1 MNKPRVHIARRMADI
16 EPFHVMDLLARARRL
31 EAGGRRIVH
40 LEIGEPGFPTPEP
53 IMEAGRKALADGHT
67 HYTPAVGL
75 PALRE
80 AIAGFYRDRHGVD
93 VSPER
98 IIITPGA
105 SGALLLVMAVLLD
118 PGDQVLMADP
128 GYPCNRHFVRT
139 FEGQAVAVPVG
150 PDTAYQLT
158 AEHLESRWG
167 NRSVAAMVASPA
179 NPTGTLVPVETM
191 KRMLDLTT
199 ARSGRLIVDEI
210 YHGLVY
216 DDEAVTALAHS
227 RDVFVINS
235 FSKYFGMTGWR
246 LGWIV
251 APEDYVRA
259 IDKLAQNLFLA
270 APTPAQ
276 HAALAA
282 FRPETLEILDAR
294 REAFRERRD
303 FLLPALREL
312 GFGIPVTPEGAFY
325 IYADSS
331 EFDADSQ
338 RLAERLLEE
347 AGVAITPGL
356 DFGHYRPEAH
366 VRFAYTR
373 EIGELEEGVERLRR
387 ILD

>member
-1 MNKPRVHIARRMADI
+1 MDNPTAHIARRMADI

-31 EAGGRRIVH
+31 EAAGRSIVH
-40 LEIGEPGFPTPEP
+40 LEIGEPDFPTPEP

-80 AIAGFYRDRHGVD
+80 ALAGFYRDRHGVD

-139 FEGQAVAVPVG
+139 FEGEAVSVPVG
-150 PDTAYQLT
+150 PESAYQLT
-158 AEHLESRWG
+158 AEHLESRWA

-191 KRMLDLTT
+191 KRMLNFT
-199 ARSGRLIVDEI
+199 AGRGGRLIVDEI

-216 DDEAVTALAHS
+216 DEEAVTALTHS
-227 RDVFVINS
+227 QDVFVINS

-312 GFGIPVTPEGAFY
+312 DFDIPVTPEGAFY
-325 IYADSS
+325 IYADSTAFES
-331 EFDADSQ
+331 DSQ

-373 EIGELEEGVERLRR
+373 EIAELEAGVERLRKA
-387 ILD
+387 LS